1 MNLSELF
8 KKPLVLAG
16 IGLILGLIIGL
27 VIGWGIMPV
36 SWVDAPVNLLR
47 QDLQEDY
54 LRMSIDS
61 FRVNNDE
68 ALALKRY
75 EDLGDN
81 APALLAAINA
91 KPGKI
96 DQNFIILYGQM
107 ISRNKTVLPESGQPA
122 ETAPSNLGV
131 SAAVIIGALV
141 AIGGVV
147 GAAFFVVRKSAQQGV
162 RSTSPKQVQEFDDLP
177 DEENFIAQ
185 SDAPPVA
192 HYVTTYVLGDDLFD
206 DSFSIDSPSGE
217 FLGECGVGISETIG
231 VGDPKKVTAFEVWM
245 FDKNDIQTVT
255 KVLMSPYS
263 FNDNSYRS
271 KLEAKGELVNI
282 DSQKQIVM
290 ETQTLHMVATVSDMQ
305 YGQGAQP
312 NGSFFDKVTIEL
324 AIWSKV

>member
-1 MNLSELF
+1 MNLSEVI
-8 KKPLVLAG
+8 KKPVVLAAG
-16 IGLILGLIIGL
+16 GVIIGL
-27 VIGWGIMPV
+27 FLGLLFGWVIMPV
-36 SWVDAPVNLLR
+36 AWVDAPVNLLR

-61 FRVNNDE
+61 YRVNNDE
-68 ALALKRY
+68 ALAHKRY
-75 EDLGDN
+75 DDLGEN
-81 APALLAAINA
+81 GPALLAAITAN
-91 KPGKI
+91 PGKI
-96 DQNFIILYGQM
+96 DQNFLILYGQM
-107 ISRNKTVLPESGQPA
+107 ISKNQTALPNSEQPD
-122 ETAPSNLGV
+122 TSSSNLGV

-147 GAAFFVVRKSAQQGV
+147 GAAFFVVRKSAQRGV
-162 RSTSPKQVQEFDDLP
+162 RSTAPKQVQEYDDIP
-177 DEENFIAQ
+177 EEETYIAQ
-185 SDAPPVA
+185 SDAPPIA

-263 FNDNSYRS
+263 FSDNSYRT

-282 DSQKQIVM
+282 DNQKQIVM

-324 AIWSKV
+324 AIWSKG

>member
-1 MNLSELF
+1 MNLSEVI
-8 KKPLVLAG
+8 KKPVVLGAG
-16 IGLILGLIIGL
+16 GLIIGLIFGL

-68 ALALKRY
+68 ALALKRFD
-75 EDLGDN
+75 DLGEN
-81 APALLAAINA
+81 APALLAAITAN
-91 KPGKI
+91 PGKI
-96 DQNFIILYGQM
+96 DQNFLILYGQM
-107 ISRNKTVLPESGQPA
+107 LSKNKTAIPAAEQTESGA
-122 ETAPSNLGV
+122 SNLGV

-141 AIGGVV
+141 AIGGVI
-147 GAAFFVVRKSAQQGV
+147 GAGFVVLRKSSKLGV
-162 RSTSPKQVQEFDDLP
+162 RSAAPKQVQEYDEIP
-177 DEENFIAQ
+177 EEENFIAQ

-263 FNDNSYRS
+263 FSDNNYRS

-290 ETQTLHMVATVSDMQ
+290 ETQTLHMIATVSDMQ